1 MYEKYVKRL
10 LDVIGSG
17 ALIIILSPLLLIIS
31 FMVYI
36 NMGKPVLFKQ
46 ERIGK
51 GEKRFVMCKF
61 RTMKNATTT
70 EGNIEDDHKRLTK
83 LGIFLRS
90 ASLDELPEL
99 YNIFKGDMSFVGPR
113 PFPSYYLP
121 YYTSEERRRH
131 AVRAGLIPCDG
142 ILGKA
147 DDTWEEQFA
156 AEQWYVDN
164 VSFGLDIKIV
174 LITIKLVFERFR
186 SNYGAIE
193 RPLLNEVRERNDQQ
207 NNSER

>member
-1 MYEKYVKRL
+1 MYERYIKRL
-10 LDVIGSG
+10 LDIIGSG
-17 ALIIILSPLLLIIS
+17 LLIVCLSPLLLIIS
-31 FMVYI
+31 LAVLV
-36 NMGKPVLFKQ
+36 NMGSPILFRQ

-51 GEKRFVMCKF
+51 DEKHFIMYKF
-61 RTMKNATTT
+61 RSMKNSTAT

-99 YNIFKGDMSFVGPR
+99 FNIIKGDMSFVGPR

-121 YYTSEERRRH
+121 YYTKEERRRH

-142 ILGKA
+142 ILGKV

-156 AEQWYVDN
+156 AELYYVDK
-164 VSFGLDIKIV
+164 VSLVLDIKII
-174 LITIKLVFERFR
+174 LITIKLIFIRLR

-193 RPLLNEVRERNDQQ
+193 RPLLNEVRKKNEQ
-207 NNSER
+207 